1 MNIVQIVSIAL
12 VATMIILVLK
22 QYKPEYA
29 LFVSILGGVILFAF
43 ALSKVSSIITLLE
56 NLTNHIGIDQKFFSI
71 LLKITGI
78 AYLTEFAIHVCKDA
92 GESAIA
98 SKLEVVG
105 KILIVSMSI
114 PIISTLLETVMKL
127 L

>member
-1 MNIVQIVSIAL
+1 MNVVQIVSIAL
-12 VATMIILVLK
+12 VATMMILVLK

-29 LFVSILGGVILFAF
+29 LFVSIFTF

-56 NLTNHIGIDQKFFSI
+56 NLTDHIGIDQKFFAI

-78 AYLTEFAIHVCKDA
+78 AYITEFAIHICKDA

-98 SKLEVVG
+98 SKLEVAG
-105 KILIVSMSI
+105 KLLIVSMSI
-114 PIISTLLETVMKL
+114 PIISTLLETVMEVL
-127 L
+127 